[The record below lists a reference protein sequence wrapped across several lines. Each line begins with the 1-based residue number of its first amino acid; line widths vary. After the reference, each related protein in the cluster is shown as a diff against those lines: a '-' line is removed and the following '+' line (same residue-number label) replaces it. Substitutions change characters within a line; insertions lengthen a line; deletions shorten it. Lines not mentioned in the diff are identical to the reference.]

1 MSETPHISKVNLV
14 DYYCKSTPGIKQNI
28 VELDKLMNSFRGKRG
43 QYEVTKINKEI
54 LNKRNSIIHGNTIT
68 SVIKEEEEIQENI
81 IIKEEQE
88 NDIFSNNRKENI
100 TKKEEK
106 TIIVNKVGIP
116 YFWLKVL
123 WESGI
128 FLSYELS
135 EDDIIALTY
144 LIDIKVRR
152 MTPRFET
159 KTFTILNGIEYTF
172 IFEEN
177 PYFTNTK
184 FEIRLEWVTNEELIE
199 IDDGYIEVISK
210 SIDWKIDLIE
220 INKNSFLMY
229 LIQILLIMKIIV
241 IFKQIFII

>member
-1 MSETPHISKVNLV
+1 MGKW
-14 DYYCKSTPGIKQNI
+14 NI
-28 VELDKLMNSFRGKRG
+28 
-43 QYEVTKINKEI
+43 
-54 LNKRNSIIHGNTIT
+54 
-68 SVIKEEEEIQENI
+68 
-81 IIKEEQE
+81 
-88 NDIFSNNRKENI
+88 
-100 TKKEEK
+100 
-106 TIIVNKVGIP
+106 
-116 YFWLKVL
+116 
-123 WESGI
+123 
-128 FLSYELS
+128 LSYELS

-220 INKNSFLMY
+220 INKNSFLIYGEIAIEEGEMISKELKRNGTIY
-229 LIQILLIMKIIV
+229 EEYIQEIQELEQIMN
-241 IFKQIFII
+241 

>member
-28 VELDKLMNSFRGKRG
+28 VELDKLMNSFREKRG
-43 QYEVTKINKEI
+43 QYEVTKINSRIAIDKKIEEI

-100 TKKEEK
+100 SKKEEK

-123 WESGI
+123 WE
-128 FLSYELS
+128 
-135 EDDIIALTY
+135 
-144 LIDIKVRR
+144 K
-152 MTPRFET
+152 
-159 KTFTILNGIEYTF
+159 
-172 IFEEN
+172 
-177 PYFTNTK
+177 
-184 FEIRLEWVTNEELIE
+184 LIE

-220 INKNSFLMY
+220 INKNSFFNVFDPDTVNY
-229 LIQILLIMKIIV
+229 EDYCNIQTNLYNLEFFSNHSLYMN
-241 IFKQIFII
+241 QIY